1 MEGWA
6 AGWGLE
12 LSDQNG
18 FQRMRFMLRFKGH
31 IDRQP
36 GESSSGREVSL
47 RKGPV
52 VQKLGTLKDLWG
64 HEARAQ

>member
-1 MEGWA
+1 
-6 AGWGLE
+6 
-12 LSDQNG
+12 
-18 FQRMRFMLRFKGH
+18 MLRFKGH